1 MTTRRAT
8 PPTSTAPGDP
18 AALGADPAL
27 APLASACHGGDMLK
41 CDELYFSSPAGSPY
55 EAYGNTCGQRTT
67 VDEFCVDIYPPPD
80 DD

>member
-1 MTTRRAT
+1 
-8 PPTSTAPGDP
+8 
-18 AALGADPAL
+18 
-27 APLASACHGGDMLK
+27 MLK